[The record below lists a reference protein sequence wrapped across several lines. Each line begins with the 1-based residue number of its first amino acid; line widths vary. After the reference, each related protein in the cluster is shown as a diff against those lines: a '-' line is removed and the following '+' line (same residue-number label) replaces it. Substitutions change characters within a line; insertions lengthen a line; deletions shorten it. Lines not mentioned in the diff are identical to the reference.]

1 MAATERIIFQ
11 PYVWRKSGRRTIL
24 EPGAAVAC
32 RDAEDALR
40 RIEKVRDGLLS
51 AAGAQAVRMSVD
63 EEAGDYGE
71 PEVLGSV
78 GDVPGEDTEA

>member
-11 PYVWRKSGRRTIL
+11 PYIWRKSGRRTIL
-24 EPGAAVAC
+24 EPGAAVSC

-40 RIEKVRDGLLS
+40 RIEKVREGQLS
-51 AAGAQAVRMSVD
+51 VAGAQAVRMTVD

-71 PEVLGSV
+71 PEVLGCS
-78 GDVPGEDTEA
+78 GDVPQINE

>member
-11 PYVWRKSGRRTIL
+11 PYVWRKSGRRTVL
-24 EPGAAVAC
+24 EPGAAIAC
-32 RDAEDALR
+32 RDADDALR
-40 RIEKVRDGLLS
+40 RIEKVRAGQLTV
-51 AAGAQAVRMSVD
+51 AGAQAVRMAVD

-78 GDVPGEDTEA
+78 GDVPGEELH

>member
-1 MAATERIIFQ
+1 MAATERVIFQ
-11 PYVWRKSGRRTIL
+11 PYVWKKTGRRTIL
-24 EPGAAVAC
+24 EPTAAVSC

-51 AAGAQAVRMSVD
+51 VAGAQAVRMTVD

-71 PEVLGSV
+71 PEVLGCV
-78 GDVPGEDTEA
+78 GTVPEEVE

>member
-11 PYVWRKSGRRTIL
+11 PYVWKKTGKRTTL
-24 EPGAAVAC
+24 EPGTPVAC

-51 AAGAQAVRMSVD
+51 VAGAQAVRVTVD

-71 PEVLGSV
+71 PEVLGRV
-78 GDVPGEDTEA
+78 GSFPENGE

>member
-24 EPGAAVAC
+24 EPGAAIAC
-32 RDAEDALR
+32 RDADDALR
-40 RIEKVRDGLLS
+40 RIEKVREGLLS
-51 AAGAQAVRMSVD
+51 VAGAHAVRMSVD

-78 GDVPGEDTEA
+78 GDVPGEVD

>member
-11 PYVWRKSGRRTIL
+11 PYIWKKTGKRTTL
-24 EPGAAVAC
+24 EPGTPIAC

-40 RIEKVRDGLLS
+40 RIEKVRGGLLS
-51 AAGAQAVRMSVD
+51 VAGAQAVRVTVD

-71 PEVLGSV
+71 PEVLDNA
-78 GDVPGEDTEA
+78 GDIPESI

>member
-11 PYVWRKSGRRTIL
+11 PYVWRKSGKRTVL
-24 EPGAAVAC
+24 EPGAAIAC
-32 RDAEDALR
+32 RDADDALR

-51 AAGAQAVRMSVD
+51 VAGAQAVRMTVD

-71 PEVLGSV
+71 PEVLGCV
-78 GDVPGEDTEA
+78 GDVPGDAE

>member
-11 PYVWRKSGRRTIL
+11 PYVWKKVGKRTAL
-24 EPGAAVAC
+24 EPGTPVAC

-51 AAGAQAVRMSVD
+51 VAGAQAVRMTVD

-71 PEVLGSV
+71 PEVLGII
-78 GDVPGEDTEA
+78 GETLQQYGR

>member
-40 RIEKVRDGLLS
+40 RIEKVRSGQLS
-51 AAGAQAVRMSVD
+51 VAGAQAVRMTVD

-78 GDVPGEDTEA
+78 GDVPGLF

>member
-11 PYVWRKSGRRTIL
+11 PYVWKKTGKRTIL
-24 EPGAAVAC
+24 VPGTPVAC

-51 AAGAQAVRMSVD
+51 VAGAQAVRMTVD

-71 PEVLGSV
+71 PEVLGCV
-78 GDVPGEDTEA
+78 GEVPVETQ

>member
-24 EPGAAVAC
+24 EPGAAIAC
-32 RDAEDALR
+32 RDADDALR
-40 RIEKVRDGLLS
+40 RIEKVREGLLS
-51 AAGAQAVRMSVD
+51 VAGAQAVRMSVD

-78 GDVPGEDTEA
+78 GDVPGEVD

>member
-24 EPGAAVAC
+24 ESGAAVVC

-40 RIEKVRDGLLS
+40 RIEKVSSGQLS
-51 AAGAQAVRMSVD
+51 VAGAQVVRMAVD
-63 EEAGDYGE
+63 EEAGDCGE
-71 PEVLGSV
+71 LE
-78 GDVPGEDTEA
+78 VPGSAGDTPYISE